1 MNADALRALIRRE
14 PFEPFAI
21 HLSSG
26 EVHEVRHPECAAISK
41 TRVVVTDPT
50 SDSVVVCNLLHVTS
64 VEFLQMT

>member
-1 MNADALRALIRRE
+1 MNADALRDLIRRE

-41 TRVVVTDPT
+41 TRVVVTDP
-50 SDSVVVCNLLHVTS
+50 SRDSVLVCNLLHVTS
-64 VEFLQMT
+64 VEFLQMS